1 MKMTDAENFF
11 SKALR
16 QFARATAA
24 SNPAPIEKVARLLD
38 LCPRETTKGFR
49 FDKRGQDAV
58 IALGIFYLE
67 SGLQYKEKILPYLL
81 NVLQGLTKAKWV
93 GIEKPVHGR
102 ILPSSECFSFC
113 LNTILSDVAYEDTDA
128 REQIISCQLEVLE
141 VITKLCE
148 GSKYDIPKGQQGYY
162 NDPTDVLCT
171 ATVPILIGMARAIG
185 RSSDDETYLIS
196 KLFPPENI
204 VKAPTSVQDE
214 TPKEKTFSSFRP
226 ILPRTLSS
234 HVLNLDSS
242 GPSSPTMHQSF
253 EALCSRSRE
262 RSPTPMLP
270 QKQEKKE
277 NTVDDTVH
285 YFNKIGSNF
294 TRTKPWGFEIILE
307 QPEEEHLKFSSGH
320 VQRLVAI
327 TKGILTKDILGRL
340 DSLLTDLFA
349 EYSHDNGYSWFPYK
363 SFSESVTLVIVTMLR
378 DVLEQEMDLPV
389 SFTTEVQ
396 DFVKDLY
403 SSGQIEMTKK
413 HYSHRDLDK
422 DFNPYELTVSCSA
435 ACVDILFWAV
445 RGESEAENLCIK
457 LTEKISTNTDRKF
470 LLAHTPLLLVAL
482 EALGKLAVKFPVLA
496 SSMCTSLRE
505 FLVTPSP
512 ILSKLNKYATSHGR
526 SSIKITV
533 TDSTNS
539 PLSGKNKPSNKLLKS
554 LENLRD
560 CAIMNICKCLKA
572 GLRQDPE
579 CVQAFLASVSNRL
592 YRAELSDSRKNGKS
606 PEERWNQLKLVMKF
620 IRPTSQDFQ
629 PSDVERESNLISTN
643 TILTLGHIAVALKD
657 TPKTSDSVMQ
667 IFQQRFCSP
676 PSSLDK
682 LIVDQMGCMIMAGC
696 TTLYHEIM
704 QMFTTVSLESS
715 APYNEHV
722 TDEKIKGY
730 RQVSPHVINAFANI
744 AANIQGENDQL
755 ELLVRLLELFVQMGL
770 EAKRTSEKVSGVM
783 KASSSAGNLGVLIPV
798 IAVLIRRMPRITDPK
813 PRLHKL
819 FIDFWQYCV
828 VFAFASDD
836 SPLWPPEWFE
846 GVCEIAVTSPF
857 LISKSHL
864 RSELLYNVAM
874 KNDTVT
880 QAELVDLRNNIC
892 QLLDN
897 NAEIYYLVQ
906 KLQFTQ
912 CIYLLSVYRLET
924 LRVEFSN
931 DVESVQGLYMYLEE
945 STIFKDKAGMW
956 NCIRAV
962 VDKAFDKFLEAMS
975 EKPKTEAK
983 EHELD
988 LLAQFLL
995 VKFNH
1000 IYKRI
1005 RTVADIH
1012 LSRLVEKFPHLLWSG
1027 TVLKTM
1033 FDILQLLSNSLEVD
1047 PNEEAPEFDVPGTPF
1062 NFRVRDNLAD
1072 RESTV
1077 KDFAA
1082 YSKELLKESMK
1093 WAPNTTK
1100 SHLAQYLHEV
1110 EKSTEGLKQHTG
1122 VALAMESVHTYAGY
1136 NRTASP
1142 LASSTL
1148 ERRPNSVTKD
1158 SSSFMANLNLR
1169 SRYTGEVAGMK
1180 AICKDDQLAQ
1190 LLYGELEKAIKKQED
1205 EAIIQGLFRICAFL
1219 VNIKDCHRHL
1229 LHSLCWTPVR
1239 QFTTK
1244 AMEAAVSCWEW
1255 LLAARRDLNIE
1266 FFCEMAAAWQVT
1278 IDKKLGIFREDR
1290 PEVDPLAKTEND
1302 IVGPHPPVVGPH
1314 QLWTQFLFERIE
1326 IAKYC
1331 SNDQVS
1337 ILTGL
1342 LNKSL
1347 SITVGRNPPSI
1358 SRHLSAV
1365 GPRMRMLCMGLSILQ
1380 GDTLPNTT
1388 SKTVLRER
1396 VYASALDYFA
1406 RRPLFPTHKGS
1417 DLREDINTL
1426 IKFFNLMHQDK
1437 KYLAHSVVPFSATAE
1452 PDAQHSLGLS
1462 WSAGITPENI
1472 AKSKWMVPL
1481 NASISGYSK
1490 RSATNLL
1497 HVPDTRSDA
1506 SGTRK
1511 SQNTSSGY
1519 VKEYI
1524 KKRNLIL
1531 TCVASLIESMITWHN
1546 PLDNPERKF
1555 PDDDKVTLWLNQPIT
1570 EKTWREHVRLSWD
1583 ISPLLA
1589 VYLPLRFTNSDMVRR
1604 EVRRLVRLNPGAV
1617 SHIPEAVHFLVTPQS
1632 LEAEAKE
1639 ITHILTWCKISP
1651 VNALSYFS
1659 RQYPPHPLTAQYA
1672 VRVLRTH
1679 EPEALLFYIPQ
1690 LVQALRFDTMGY
1702 VTDFILW
1709 VSKKSQL
1716 LAHQLLWNMQ
1726 TNKFTDEEATIKD
1739 EDIGDLLDT
1748 LMNDIKKSLSGPA
1761 LEFYEREFEF
1771 FDEITSIS
1779 GRIRPFPK
1787 GPERKKACL
1796 DELKKVKLRHGCY
1809 LPSNPE
1815 AIVTEIDYNS
1825 GTPMQSA
1832 AKAPFLANF
1841 KVQRCGVN
1849 KLEELGLGHNINVS
1863 MGSEYWQACIF
1874 KVGDDIRQDTLA
1886 IQFIDMF
1893 KNVFQQSGLEIF
1905 LKPYRVV
1912 PTAPGCGV
1920 IEVVPDSKSRD
1931 QIGKETDITLHQYF
1945 IQTYGEEYS
1954 LEFQNARHNFI
1965 VSMAGYSI
1973 VSYLLQF
1980 KDRHNGNLMLNKQG
1994 HMIHIDFGFMFES
2007 SPGGNLGWE
2016 PDLKLTDEMV
2026 MIMGGNMEAPPFQYF
2041 LELCV
2046 QGYLAVRP
2054 YHEEIVSLVSL
2065 MLDTGLPCFRGQT
2078 IKQLKYRLQ
2087 IDKSDREAAAFLTG
2101 IIKKCY
2107 LSFRSK
2113 SYDMIQWVQ
2122 NQIPY

>member
-1 MKMTDAENFF
+1 MTDAENFF

-24 SNPAPIEKVARLLD
+24 SNPAPIEKVTRLLD

-93 GIEKPVHGR
+93 GIEKPVYGR

-113 LNTILSDVAYEDTDA
+113 LNTILSDVAYEDSDS

-148 GSKYDIPKGQQGYY
+148 GSKYDIPK
-162 NDPTDVLCT
+162 DILCS

-185 RSSDDETYLIS
+185 RSSDDETNLIS

-214 TPKEKTFSSFRP
+214 APKEKTFSSFRP

-242 GPSSPTMHQSF
+242 GLSSPTMHQSF

-294 TRTKPWGFEIILE
+294 TRTKPWGFEILPE
-307 QPEEEHLKFSSGH
+307 HLEEEHLKFSSGH

-327 TKGILTKDILGRL
+327 TKHILTKDILARL

-349 EYSHDNGYSWFPYK
+349 EYSPDNGYSWFPYK
-363 SFSESVTLVIVTMLR
+363 SFSESVTLVMVTMLR
-378 DVLEQEMDLPV
+378 DVLEQETDLPV
-389 SFTTEVQ
+389 SLTTEVQ

-403 SSGQIEMTKK
+403 SGGQIEMTKK
-413 HYSHRDLDK
+413 HYSHRDLEK
-422 DFNPYELTVSCSA
+422 DFNPYEITISSSA

-505 FLVTPSP
+505 FLVMPSP

-592 YRAELSDSRKNGKS
+592 YRAELSDRKNGKS
-606 PEERWNQLKLVMKF
+606 PEERWNQLKLGIKPDIYQHDSN
-620 IRPTSQDFQ
+620 IRTHCCGT
-629 PSDVERESNLISTN
+629 E
-643 TILTLGHIAVALKD
+643 GHAKD
-657 TPKTSDSVMQ
+657 
-667 IFQQRFCSP
+667 IRFCDANISAEILFP

-696 TTLYHEIM
+696 MGIREPVKEPVNKTSLDFQGIGTEQYTTKQQCY
-704 QMFTTVSLESS
+704 SS
-715 APYNEHV
+715 GRFLGG
-722 TDEKIKGY
+722 I
-730 RQVSPHVINAFANI
+730 
-744 AANIQGENDQL
+744 
-755 ELLVRLLELFVQMGL
+755 
-770 EAKRTSEKVSGVM
+770 
-783 KASSSAGNLGVLIPV
+783 KASSSLGKVEDLIPV

-1072 RESTV
+1072 REVYDSNIDRSPLFAYKLPIGSDIVILTDKV
-1077 KDFAA
+1077 LLAMTRLASGKKLYVIANQRAETSMDQTKDFQQ
-1082 YSKELLKESMK
+1082 
-1093 WAPNTTK
+1093 K
-1100 SHLAQYLHEV
+1100 SVLQQFDIPQNE
-1110 EKSTEGLKQHTG
+1110 
-1122 VALAMESVHTYAGY
+1122 
-1136 NRTASP
+1136 
-1142 LASSTL
+1142 
-1148 ERRPNSVTKD
+1148 
-1158 SSSFMANLNLR
+1158 
-1169 SRYTGEVAGMK
+1169 
-1180 AICKDDQLAQ
+1180 
-1190 LLYGELEKAIKKQED
+1190 
-1205 EAIIQGLFRICAFL
+1205 
-1219 VNIKDCHRHL
+1219 HL
-1229 LHSLCWTPVR
+1229 LTIQKKSFPFYWHEKCEENMR
-1239 QFTTK
+1239 QK
-1244 AMEAAVSCWEW
+1244 YNQ
-1255 LLAARRDLNIE
+1255 DI
-1266 FFCEMAAAWQVT
+1266 
-1278 IDKKLGIFREDR
+1278 KLG
-1290 PEVDPLAKTEND
+1290 L
-1302 IVGPHPPVVGPH
+1302 
-1314 QLWTQFLFERIE
+1314 
-1326 IAKYC
+1326 
-1331 SNDQVS
+1331 
-1337 ILTGL
+1337 
-1342 LNKSL
+1342 
-1347 SITVGRNPPSI
+1347 
-1358 SRHLSAV
+1358 
-1365 GPRMRMLCMGLSILQ
+1365 
-1380 GDTLPNTT
+1380 
-1388 SKTVLRER
+1388 
-1396 VYASALDYFA
+1396 
-1406 RRPLFPTHKGS
+1406 
-1417 DLREDINTL
+1417 
-1426 IKFFNLMHQDK
+1426 
-1437 KYLAHSVVPFSATAE
+1437 
-1452 PDAQHSLGLS
+1452 
-1462 WSAGITPENI
+1462 
-1472 AKSKWMVPL
+1472 
-1481 NASISGYSK
+1481 
-1490 RSATNLL
+1490 
-1497 HVPDTRSDA
+1497 
-1506 SGTRK
+1506 
-1511 SQNTSSGY
+1511 TSSGSWQPG
-1519 VKEYI
+1519 
-1524 KKRNLIL
+1524 L
-1531 TCVASLIESMITWHN
+1531 TMSHDIQLTNHTVLDGCIIITDSAVYEMK
-1546 PLDNPERKF
+1546 PRISPERLF
-1555 PDDDKVTLWLNQPIT
+1555 LELTFYS
-1570 EKTWREHVRLSWD
+1570 ESAHVENL
-1583 ISPLLA
+1583 
-1589 VYLPLRFTNSDMVRR
+1589 
-1604 EVRRLVRLNPGAV
+1604 G
-1617 SHIPEAVHFLVTPQS
+1617 
-1632 LEAEAKE
+1632 
-1639 ITHILTWCKISP
+1639 
-1651 VNALSYFS
+1651 
-1659 RQYPPHPLTAQYA
+1659 
-1672 VRVLRTH
+1672 
-1679 EPEALLFYIPQ
+1679 
-1690 LVQALRFDTMGY
+1690 
-1702 VTDFILW
+1702 
-1709 VSKKSQL
+1709 
-1716 LAHQLLWNMQ
+1716 
-1726 TNKFTDEEATIKD
+1726 
-1739 EDIGDLLDT
+1739 IG
-1748 LMNDIKKSLSGPA
+1748 
-1761 LEFYEREFEF
+1761 
-1771 FDEITSIS
+1771 
-1779 GRIRPFPK
+1779 
-1787 GPERKKACL
+1787 
-1796 DELKKVKLRHGCY
+1796 
-1809 LPSNPE
+1809 
-1815 AIVTEIDYNS
+1815 
-1825 GTPMQSA
+1825 
-1832 AKAPFLANF
+1832 
-1841 KVQRCGVN
+1841 
-1849 KLEELGLGHNINVS
+1849 LGLDVN
-1863 MGSEYWQACIF
+1863 
-1874 KVGDDIRQDTLA
+1874 TLY
-1886 IQFIDMF
+1886 
-1893 KNVFQQSGLEIF
+1893 E
-1905 LKPYRVV
+1905 
-1912 PTAPGCGV
+1912 
-1920 IEVVPDSKSRD
+1920 KSA
-1931 QIGKETDITLHQYF
+1931 E
-1945 IQTYGEEYS
+1945 
-1954 LEFQNARHNFI
+1954 
-1965 VSMAGYSI
+1965 
-1973 VSYLLQF
+1973 YLLQ
-1980 KDRHNGNLMLNKQG
+1980 RG
-1994 HMIHIDFGFMFES
+1994 HVAQAIKFCKVVKS
-2007 SPGGNLGWE
+2007 TSY
-2016 PDLKLTDEMV
+2016 KLV
-2026 MIMGGNMEAPPFQYF
+2026 M
-2041 LELCV
+2041 
-2046 QGYLAVRP
+2046 YLAKYGFVADAISHLTLALSNKEISTADRKHVSNL
-2054 YHEEIVSLVSL
+2054 YLHCMVYQLQDGDEETNQKTL
-2065 MLDTGLPCFRGQT
+2065 M
-2078 IKQLKYRLQ
+2078 
-2087 IDKSDREAAAFLTG
+2087 
-2101 IIKKCY
+2101 
-2107 LSFRSK
+2107 
-2113 SYDMIQWVQ
+2113 
-2122 NQIPY
+2122 

>member
-1 MKMTDAENFF
+1 MTDAENFF

-24 SNPAPIEKVARLLD
+24 SNPAPIEKVTRLLD

-93 GIEKPVHGR
+93 GIEKPVYGR

-113 LNTILSDVAYEDTDA
+113 LNTILSDVAYEDSDS

-148 GSKYDIPKGQQGYY
+148 GSKYDIPK
-162 NDPTDVLCT
+162 DILCS

-185 RSSDDETYLIS
+185 RSSDDETNLIS

-214 TPKEKTFSSFRP
+214 APKEKTFSSFRP

-294 TRTKPWGFEIILE
+294 TRTKPWGFEILPE
-307 QPEEEHLKFSSGH
+307 HPEEEHLKFSSGH

-327 TKGILTKDILGRL
+327 TKHILTKDILARL

-349 EYSHDNGYSWFPYK
+349 EYSPDNGYSWFPYK
-363 SFSESVTLVIVTMLR
+363 SFSESVTLVMVTMLR
-378 DVLEQEMDLPV
+378 DVLEQETDLPV
-389 SFTTEVQ
+389 SLTTEVQ

-403 SSGQIEMTKK
+403 SGGQIEMTKK
-413 HYSHRDLDK
+413 HYSHRDLEK
-422 DFNPYELTVSCSA
+422 DFNPYELTISSSA

-592 YRAELSDSRKNGKS
+592 YRAELSD
-606 PEERWNQLKLVMKF
+606 
-620 IRPTSQDFQ
+620 
-629 PSDVERESNLISTN
+629 RESNLISTN

-715 APYNEHV
+715 APYNEHI

-744 AANIQGENDQL
+744 ASNIQGENDQL

-1219 VNIKDCHRHL
+1219 VNSKDCHRHL

-1302 IVGPHPPVVGPH
+1302 IIGPHPPIVGPH
-1314 QLWTQFLFERIE
+1314 QLWTQLFGPRIRLVYTE
-1326 IAKYC
+1326 HLSAVGILDK
-1331 SNDQVS
+1331 VS
-1337 ILTGL
+1337 STTDIL
-1342 LNKSL
+1342 SA
-1347 SITVGRNPPSI
+1347 VGPRDKDKVSYI
-1358 SRHLSAV
+1358 QTSVSVGQDKVEVKTHLSAV
-1365 GPRMRMLCMGLSILQ
+1365 GPRGRLESSSQ
-1380 GDTLPNTT
+1380 ENTFSSDTSAYPKFHEVID
-1388 SKTVLRER
+1388 KTELR
-1396 VYASALDYFA
+1396 
-1406 RRPLFPTHKGS
+1406 
-1417 DLREDINTL
+1417 I
-1426 IKFFNLMHQDK
+1426 
-1437 KYLAHSVVPFSATAE
+1437 VVIGKTGTGKSATGNTI
-1452 PDAQHSLGLS
+1452 L
-1462 WSAGITPENI
+1462 
-1472 AKSKWMVPL
+1472 
-1481 NASISGYSK
+1481 
-1490 RSATNLL
+1490 
-1497 HVPDTRSDA
+1497 
-1506 SGTRK
+1506 GTRK
-1511 SQNTSSGY
+1511 FKSTLSGSSITTECQLEMNTRFDRKIAIVDTPGLYDTGMTNEQVTKEIVKCIAMSAPGPHAILLTVNVGRFTQEEHDTVKKFANHFGECIY
-1519 VKEYI
+1519 DHLFVVFTRADELETNDQDIKEYI
-1524 KKRNLIL
+1524 RNCPESLKEILELCHNRYIPFNNKLSDSRQELQVKDLIAKVDKMVQNNKGFCYTNEIYEEAKNALQRHEDEIKLKLKEEEQRKVQHLQDEFDKKITMVNGEMEKLSNEIKQIESEKQTVESREAQTRDQIIVLQTELKDCKETEKKRNKEQEEKLERQIHDL
-1531 TCVASLIESMITWHN
+1531 
-1546 PLDNPERKF
+1546 ERKQAEQLQ
-1555 PDDDKVTLWLNQPIT
+1555 VQIT
-1570 EKTWREHVRLSWD
+1570 R
-1583 ISPLLA
+1583 
-1589 VYLPLRFTNSDMVRR
+1589 
-1604 EVRRLVRLNPGAV
+1604 
-1617 SHIPEAVHFLVTPQS
+1617 
-1632 LEAEAKE
+1632 
-1639 ITHILTWCKISP
+1639 
-1651 VNALSYFS
+1651 
-1659 RQYPPHPLTAQYA
+1659 
-1672 VRVLRTH
+1672 
-1679 EPEALLFYIPQ
+1679 
-1690 LVQALRFDTMGY
+1690 
-1702 VTDFILW
+1702 
-1709 VSKKSQL
+1709 
-1716 LAHQLLWNMQ
+1716 
-1726 TNKFTDEEATIKD
+1726 
-1739 EDIGDLLDT
+1739 
-1748 LMNDIKKSLSGPA
+1748 
-1761 LEFYEREFEF
+1761 
-1771 FDEITSIS
+1771 
-1779 GRIRPFPK
+1779 
-1787 GPERKKACL
+1787 
-1796 DELKKVKLRHGCY
+1796 
-1809 LPSNPE
+1809 
-1815 AIVTEIDYNS
+1815 
-1825 GTPMQSA
+1825 
-1832 AKAPFLANF
+1832 AN
-1841 KVQRCGVN
+1841 
-1849 KLEELGLGHNINVS
+1849 E
-1863 MGSEYWQACIF
+1863 
-1874 KVGDDIRQDTLA
+1874 
-1886 IQFIDMF
+1886 
-1893 KNVFQQSGLEIF
+1893 
-1905 LKPYRVV
+1905 
-1912 PTAPGCGV
+1912 
-1920 IEVVPDSKSRD
+1920 
-1931 QIGKETDITLHQYF
+1931 
-1945 IQTYGEEYS
+1945 
-1954 LEFQNARHNFI
+1954 
-1965 VSMAGYSI
+1965 
-1973 VSYLLQF
+1973 
-1980 KDRHNGNLMLNKQG
+1980 
-1994 HMIHIDFGFMFES
+1994 
-2007 SPGGNLGWE
+2007 
-2016 PDLKLTDEMV
+2016 
-2026 MIMGGNMEAPPFQYF
+2026 
-2041 LELCV
+2041 
-2046 QGYLAVRP
+2046 
-2054 YHEEIVSLVSL
+2054 
-2065 MLDTGLPCFRGQT
+2065 
-2078 IKQLKYRLQ
+2078 
-2087 IDKSDREAAAFLTG
+2087 DREAQRKEQRESERRFTQQIQDMNNDHARQLRKREASHQRQLETFSRPIIHTG
-2101 IIKKCY
+2101 GGEGGGDRCSI
-2107 LSFRSK
+2107 L
-2113 SYDMIQWVQ
+2113 
-2122 NQIPY
+2122 

>member
-1 MKMTDAENFF
+1 MTDAENFF

-24 SNPAPIEKVARLLD
+24 SNPAPIEKVTRLLD

-93 GIEKPVHGR
+93 GIEKPVYGR

-113 LNTILSDVAYEDTDA
+113 LNTILSDVAYEDSDS

-148 GSKYDIPKGQQGYY
+148 GSKYDIPK
-162 NDPTDVLCT
+162 DILCS

-185 RSSDDETYLIS
+185 RSSDDETNLIS

-214 TPKEKTFSSFRP
+214 APKEKTFSSFRP

-294 TRTKPWGFEIILE
+294 TRTKPWGFEILPE
-307 QPEEEHLKFSSGH
+307 HPEEEHLKFSSGH

-327 TKGILTKDILGRL
+327 TKHILTKDILARL

-349 EYSHDNGYSWFPYK
+349 EYSPDNGYSWFPYK
-363 SFSESVTLVIVTMLR
+363 SFSESVTLVMVTMLR
-378 DVLEQEMDLPV
+378 DVLEQETDLPV
-389 SFTTEVQ
+389 SLTTEVQ

-403 SSGQIEMTKK
+403 SGGQIEMTKK
-413 HYSHRDLDK
+413 HYSHRDLEK
-422 DFNPYELTVSCSA
+422 DFNPYEITISSSA

-505 FLVTPSP
+505 FLVMPSP

-560 CAIMNICKCLKA
+560 CAIMNICKERLRYDNMITDCQTGDRIVICQGPLEEPIPKTYLSVNIEETVLYRVKRESDNNDDINDDETQHTLGDA
-572 GLRQDPE
+572 QPDDLLNCTIEQSQSILTTTNADKTNAASQKIDPPAVRPKVFPARKSGPTNKQANPDHVKQSRNTGQPQMTQFMQVTNQESRSTRKNENKQVNTPGKSTSGRGIEKSPVTPTEQLHDGTPGLRQDPE

-606 PEERWNQLKLVMKF
+606 PEERWNQ
-620 IRPTSQDFQ
+620 
-629 PSDVERESNLISTN
+629 ESNLISTN

-744 AANIQGENDQL
+744 ASNIQGENDQL

-1219 VNIKDCHRHL
+1219 VNSKDCHRHL

-1302 IVGPHPPVVGPH
+1302 TIGPHPPIVGPH

-1326 IAKYC
+1326 IAK
-1331 SNDQVS
+1331 
-1337 ILTGL
+1337 
-1342 LNKSL
+1342 
-1347 SITVGRNPPSI
+1347 
-1358 SRHLSAV
+1358 
-1365 GPRMRMLCMGLSILQ
+1365 
-1380 GDTLPNTT
+1380 
-1388 SKTVLRER
+1388 VL
-1396 VYASALDYFA
+1396 
-1406 RRPLFPTHKGS
+1406 
-1417 DLREDINTL
+1417 
-1426 IKFFNLMHQDK
+1426 
-1437 KYLAHSVVPFSATAE
+1437 
-1452 PDAQHSLGLS
+1452 
-1462 WSAGITPENI
+1462 
-1472 AKSKWMVPL
+1472 
-1481 NASISGYSK
+1481 
-1490 RSATNLL
+1490 
-1497 HVPDTRSDA
+1497 
-1506 SGTRK
+1506 
-1511 SQNTSSGY
+1511 
-1519 VKEYI
+1519 
-1524 KKRNLIL
+1524 
-1531 TCVASLIESMITWHN
+1531 
-1546 PLDNPERKF
+1546 
-1555 PDDDKVTLWLNQPIT
+1555 
-1570 EKTWREHVRLSWD
+1570 
-1583 ISPLLA
+1583 
-1589 VYLPLRFTNSDMVRR
+1589 
-1604 EVRRLVRLNPGAV
+1604 
-1617 SHIPEAVHFLVTPQS
+1617 
-1632 LEAEAKE
+1632 
-1639 ITHILTWCKISP
+1639 
-1651 VNALSYFS
+1651 
-1659 RQYPPHPLTAQYA
+1659 
-1672 VRVLRTH
+1672 
-1679 EPEALLFYIPQ
+1679 
-1690 LVQALRFDTMGY
+1690 
-1702 VTDFILW
+1702 
-1709 VSKKSQL
+1709 
-1716 LAHQLLWNMQ
+1716 
-1726 TNKFTDEEATIKD
+1726 
-1739 EDIGDLLDT
+1739 
-1748 LMNDIKKSLSGPA
+1748 
-1761 LEFYEREFEF
+1761 
-1771 FDEITSIS
+1771 
-1779 GRIRPFPK
+1779 
-1787 GPERKKACL
+1787 
-1796 DELKKVKLRHGCY
+1796 
-1809 LPSNPE
+1809 
-1815 AIVTEIDYNS
+1815 
-1825 GTPMQSA
+1825 
-1832 AKAPFLANF
+1832 
-1841 KVQRCGVN
+1841 
-1849 KLEELGLGHNINVS
+1849 
-1863 MGSEYWQACIF
+1863 
-1874 KVGDDIRQDTLA
+1874 
-1886 IQFIDMF
+1886 
-1893 KNVFQQSGLEIF
+1893 
-1905 LKPYRVV
+1905 
-1912 PTAPGCGV
+1912 
-1920 IEVVPDSKSRD
+1920 
-1931 QIGKETDITLHQYF
+1931 
-1945 IQTYGEEYS
+1945 
-1954 LEFQNARHNFI
+1954 
-1965 VSMAGYSI
+1965 
-1973 VSYLLQF
+1973 
-1980 KDRHNGNLMLNKQG
+1980 
-1994 HMIHIDFGFMFES
+1994 
-2007 SPGGNLGWE
+2007 
-2016 PDLKLTDEMV
+2016 
-2026 MIMGGNMEAPPFQYF
+2026 
-2041 LELCV
+2041 
-2046 QGYLAVRP
+2046 
-2054 YHEEIVSLVSL
+2054 
-2065 MLDTGLPCFRGQT
+2065 
-2078 IKQLKYRLQ
+2078 
-2087 IDKSDREAAAFLTG
+2087 
-2101 IIKKCY
+2101 
-2107 LSFRSK
+2107 
-2113 SYDMIQWVQ
+2113 
-2122 NQIPY
+2122 